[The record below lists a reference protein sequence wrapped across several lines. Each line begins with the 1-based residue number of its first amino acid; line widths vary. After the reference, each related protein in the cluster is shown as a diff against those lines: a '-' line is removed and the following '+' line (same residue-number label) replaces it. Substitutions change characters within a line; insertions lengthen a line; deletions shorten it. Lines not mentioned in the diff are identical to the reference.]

1 MATYDMPQGAQD
13 FLALRVLQDLWSSEP
28 HRFSNFLVCLHFSQ
42 RQRLYEMAG
51 AGQTPYLIDPN
62 TGAKG
67 YESSEINDYLDETYR
82 L

>member
-1 MATYDMPQGAQD
+1 MCY
-13 FLALRVLQDLWSSEP
+13 RESS
-28 HRFSNFLVCLHFSQ
+28 SNAGLVKLKARSFIHPLLPIPVINAQ
-42 RQRLYEMAG
+42 RQQLFEMAG

-67 YESSEINDYLDETYR
+67 YESSEIVDYLEDTYA

>member
-1 MATYDMPQGAQD
+1 MNINA
-13 FLALRVLQDLWSSEP
+13 FLTTNGILPSLSISL
-28 HRFSNFLVCLHFSQ
+28 Q
-42 RQRLYEMAG
+42 RQRLFEMAG

-67 YESSEINDYLDETYR
+67 YESSEIVDYLDETYA

>member
-1 MATYDMPQGAQD
+1 MLTC
-13 FLALRVLQDLWSSEP
+13 SSE
-28 HRFSNFLVCLHFSQ
+28 FSLLLGSDGFVFPIQ
-42 RQRLYEMAG
+42 RQKLFEMAG

-67 YESSEINDYLDETYR
+67 YESSEIVDYLEETYA

>member
-1 MATYDMPQGAQD
+1 
-13 FLALRVLQDLWSSEP
+13 
-28 HRFSNFLVCLHFSQ
+28 
-42 RQRLYEMAG
+42 MAG

-67 YESSEINDYLDETYR
+67 YESSEINDYLDATYA